1 MPMTCHASVSLA
13 LLWLR
18 ASLTDALFM
27 RVPIESPNQA
37 EHDRPHRRSMY
48 KRVADLQAGDI
59 ELHKEAYRRIGQLL
73 DLATSMPHSK
83 HILHFVM
90 SHPEAP
96 VLPPGGC
103 MYLPSD
109 TAWASFYE
117 HLEHPFPA
125 LFVEMVANS
134 YYPSCN
140 DTSLSGL
147 KLPSS
152 CGAEAMRGSRGCFKV
167 TSLGSAAGIEVFET
181 AGHVGLPDKWS
192 YHIAHT
198 QPKHL
203 RRSKEGGNWG
213 SKCGR
218 ELPEVPQAHRLEIP
232 TRYVV
237 CQKSDADRTITEEH
251 VREQNR
257 WANEAFSGKSPWK
270 EMSFDAAHPASVDM
284 QISFKLVNISIVT
297 DIACARQGFTNTQL
311 MHKYNQHAEDFFTVV
326 IITNDQSGV
335 LGQTEFPHSLEEDD
349 PENMVVVS
357 SVGFRGDA
365 SRYNGDMMYDEGD
378 TVVHEA
384 GHGFGLYHTF
394 EGSCMGQGDY
404 VDDTQEES
412 MPHYDCVSD
421 RSCGGGMDPVHNF
434 MDYSPDTCM
443 VGFTEGQKRRAWCEL
458 ENHRTGLYK
467 QSLKVAGSSSH

>member
-1 MPMTCHASVSLA
+1 MTCHASVSLA

-192 YHIAHT
+192 YHIEHAT
-198 QPKHL
+198 AP
-203 RRSKEGGNWG
+203 RSRVPQTGAV
-213 SKCGR
+213 SKCGMSG
-218 ELPEVPQAHRLEIP
+218 ELPQVPQAARLVIP

-237 CQKSDADRTITEEH
+237 CRMSDDDDSVTEQH

-257 WANEAFSGKSPWK
+257 WANEALSGLSPWARTD
-270 EMSFDAAHPASVDM
+270 FDGDERPASADM
-284 QISFKLVNISIVT
+284 QISFELSDISIVT
-297 DIACARQGFTNTQL
+297 DSQCAKHGFTKPWL
-311 MHKYNQHAEDFFTVV
+311 LHKYNQNASQHFTFV
-326 IITNDQSGV
+326 IIANDQSGV
-335 LGQTEFPHSLEEDD
+335 MGQSLLPHQLSEEDS
-349 PENMVVVS
+349 PEHMVVVS
-357 SVGFRGDA
+357 TEGFRGHA
-365 SRYNGDMMYDEGD
+365 GRNRGDMRYDEGD
-378 TVVHEA
+378 ALVHEA
-384 GHGFGLYHTF
+384 GHGLGLYHTF
-394 EGSCMGQGDY
+394 EGSCANRGANGGRGDFIE
-404 VDDTQEES
+404 DTSDEA
-412 MPHYDCVSD
+412 MPHYECALT
-421 RSCGGGMDPVHNF
+421 RSCGKADPVHNF
-434 MDYSPDTCM
+434 MAYSPDSCK

-458 ENHRTGLYK
+458 EHHRAALY
-467 QSLKVAGSSSH
+467 QRSLRK

>member
-192 YHIAHT
+192 YHIEHAT
-198 QPKHL
+198 AP
-203 RRSKEGGNWG
+203 RSRVPQTGAV
-213 SKCGR
+213 SKCGMSG
-218 ELPEVPQAHRLEIP
+218 ELPQVPQAARLVIP

-237 CQKSDADRTITEEH
+237 CRMSDDDGSVTEQH

-257 WANEAFSGKSPWK
+257 WANEAFAGRSPWQH
-270 EMSFDAAHPASVDM
+270 MDFDSKHPASVDM
-284 QISFKLVNISIVT
+284 QISFKLMNITIVT
-297 DIACARQGFTNTQL
+297 DSACAREGFTQSR
-311 MHKYNQHAEDFFTVV
+311 MVHKYNQNAGDDFTVV
-326 IITNDQSGV
+326 IITDDQSGF
-335 LGQTEFPHSLEEDD
+335 LGQTMFPHGQI
-349 PENMVVVS
+349 MVVVS
-357 SVGFRGDA
+357 SVGFRGHA
-365 SRYNGDMMYDEGD
+365 SRHQGDMMYDEGD

-384 GHGFGLYHTF
+384 GHQLGLYHTF
-394 EGSCMGQGDY
+394 QGSCELGGGHGDF
-404 VDDTQEES
+404 VDDTES
-412 MPHYDCVSD
+412 EAMPHYDCVWD
-421 RSCGGGMDPVHNF
+421 TSCGKGADPVHNF
-434 MDYSPDTCM
+434 MDYSPDACM
-443 VGFTEGQKRRAWCEL
+443 VGFTEGQKRRAWCVL
-458 ENHRTGLYK
+458 ENHRTGLFQTSK
-467 QSLKVAGSSSH
+467 KW